1 MNFRSMFYRH
11 KSITRGNIKYLISIC
26 LQFGW
31 KLVSHEKKIAYSTN
45 PFPPLSPYSFPSHA
59 RIINRFKWSRRIFKL
74 MKWPRIDGGL
84 FYALYKI
91 IRSDEGL
98 TLETSALKL
107 LWIRAFPFIVHL
119 KQTLLERLSQK
130 HISHL
135 NAFREI
141 HHDTFKN
148 CEFMERSQFSLFIH
162 SEPVKLQKPLDG
174 LYLPNSLGEFLFRCG
189 HRRRVY
195 QFFNC
200 PCLIRAKKLG
210 SSFFGL
216 RSSVFGLRFVD
227 TRPSR
232 RVFRNF

>member
-1 MNFRSMFYRH
+1 MVQNSSF
-11 KSITRGNIKYLISIC
+11 
-26 LQFGW
+26 
-31 KLVSHEKKIAYSTN
+31 KI
-45 PFPPLSPYSFPSHA
+45 
-59 RIINRFKWSRRIFKL
+59 RVDRRIFNTQFSHVNYNVVYL
-74 MKWPRIDGGL
+74 IRIKVIKVYPEVL
-84 FYALYKI
+84 
-91 IRSDEGL
+91 RQ
-98 TLETSALKL
+98 
-107 LWIRAFPFIVHL
+107 HL

-195 QFFNC
+195 KFFNC

-216 RSSVFGLRFVD
+216 RSSVFVL
-227 TRPSR
+227 
-232 RVFRNF
+232 